1 MKKTG
6 EFEYNKCQVEQG
18 VMGAC
23 EELPNLAVGRLLRGG
38 ELDLTGSVEGSR
50 VNWIG

>member
-6 EFEYNKCQVEQG
+6 EFEYSKCQVEQG
-18 VMGAC
+18 VMGEC
-23 EELPNLAVGRLLRGG
+23 EELPNLAVVLRGG